1 MVIVIELFVHAS
13 NNLLLITNFRE
24 NACLLKVTLYCVY
37 CKTQWCKEHFR
48 YREMFDTS
56 VCLDLIELLNQVK
69 DPEEQQPNSTNTKG
83 QFNTNNLVPEST
95 ESQTWMFYLYS

>member
-1 MVIVIELFVHAS
+1 
-13 NNLLLITNFRE
+13 
-24 NACLLKVTLYCVY
+24 
-37 CKTQWCKEHFR
+37 
-48 YREMFDTS
+48 MFDTS